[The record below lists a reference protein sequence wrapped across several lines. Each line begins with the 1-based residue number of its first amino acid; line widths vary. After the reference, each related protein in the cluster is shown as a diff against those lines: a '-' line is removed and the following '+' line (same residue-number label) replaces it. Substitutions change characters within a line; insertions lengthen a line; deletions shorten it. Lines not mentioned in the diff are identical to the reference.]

1 MTVTLSLL
9 KSQLNVDHDADD
21 ALLSHKI
28 AAAEA
33 WIADYVGKAL
43 ADFDPLPATITEAV
57 LQLAAHWY
65 ESREAISFGNTGA
78 EVPFGVRDLL
88 RSHREWGVV

>member
-1 MTVTLSLL
+1 MTVSLALL

-33 WIADYVGKAL
+33 WTADYLGKAL
-43 ADFDPLPATITEAV
+43 ADFDPLPATITEAI

-65 ESREAISFGNTGA
+65 ECREAVAFGNAGA

-88 RSHREWGVV
+88 RPYREWGV